1 METKVGVKQ
10 FWKSYKTTLVGIT
23 FAIFSAVQPVITT
36 GAIDWKQVFVGAL
49 VGALGFFAKDFNK
62 H

>member
-1 METKVGVKQ
+1 MATKTSVRV

-36 GAIDWKQVFVGAL
+36 GTIDWKQVFVGAL

-62 H
+62 N